1 MTTKPKAKKYRIRRS
16 EFSPPATPTEAAKP
30 APSNSPAAP
39 SSKAAAPVTPAATPE
54 IMVEDLFSPSATDD
68 GFGSQT
74 FPTKNPSA
82 AEPAPKAPKAEAAT
96 PASIPDAI
104 DGIKRE
110 GLTGRQLR
118 MARRVAQK
126 QGLSPTSDFD
136 AVRLLRD
143 QGIDPFKQS
152 NMLEVVTSQKST
164 SQMGQPGQ
172 TIAQITPVQVPST
185 QVQQPALPST
195 QVLSATQRGQDV
207 MQIQKDIARRRR
219 RRATLLA
226 IRLAIFVL
234 LPTFVAGYYYYA
246 VATPMY
252 ATKSEFVI
260 QQADSAGGGGL
271 GSGLLSGTGLANSQD
286 SIAVQG
292 YLQSRDAMLRLDGDL
307 NFKSHFS
314 QTQID
319 DIQRLDTEATNE
331 AAYKVFQKRV
341 RIGYDPTEG
350 ILKMEV
356 AAADPAVS
364 ADFSKKLLAY
374 AEERVDQLSLRKRDD
389 QLAGA
394 DASRQE
400 ANEKMRAAQERIV
413 EIQEK
418 LGVISPESEVQAIFG
433 QITQLESELLTERLS
448 LAQFRANPRP
458 SAAKVSASEN
468 KIAELESL
476 ISEKRS
482 ELTESTSGADS
493 IARVSG
499 ELLVA
504 QTDLATRQELL
515 AQAEGAYEAARLEAN
530 RQVRYLSVAVSP
542 VAPDEPTYPRAFE
555 NTILAFLIFSGIYLM
570 VSLTSSI
577 LREQV

>member
-16 EFSPPATPTEAAKP
+16 EFSPPATDEAKAAAP

-39 SSKAAAPVTPAATPE
+39 KAAEAERPEAAVEKMFAPG
-54 IMVEDLFSPSATDD
+54 ATDD

-74 FPTKNPSA
+74 FPTKNEA
-82 AEPAPKAPKAEAAT
+82 APEPAPSAPKAAGDSPLSV
-96 PASIPDAI
+96 PAAI
-104 DGIKRE
+104 DAIKRE

-118 MARRVAQK
+118 MARRVAQR
-126 QGLSPTSDFD
+126 QGLSPTSDYD
-136 AVRLLRD
+136 AVRLLRA
-143 QGIDPFKQS
+143 QGIDPFKQA
-152 NMLEVVTSQKST
+152 NMLEVVASEKTAAQST
-164 SQMGQPGQ
+164 QR
-172 TIAQITPVQVPST
+172 IAQVPST
-185 QVQQPALPST
+185 KIQQPSLPST
-195 QVLSATQRGQDV
+195 QVLTPNDRAQDIMEIQR
-207 MQIQKDIARRRR
+207 DIGRRRR

-260 QQADSAGGGGL
+260 QQADAAGGGGL

-292 YLQSRDAMLRLDGDL
+292 YLQSRDAMLRLDDDL
-307 NFKSHFS
+307 GFKSHFS
-314 QTQID
+314 EAEID

-331 AAYKVFQKRV
+331 AAYKVYQKRV

-356 AAADPAVS
+356 AAASPDVS
-364 ADFSKKLLAY
+364 AEFSERLISY
-374 AEERVDQLSLRKRDD
+374 AEERVDQLSARKRDD

-394 DASRQE
+394 DASRRE
-400 ANEKMRAAQERIV
+400 ANEKMVAAQQRIV
-413 EIQEK
+413 DLQEK
-418 LGVISPESEVQAIFG
+418 LGVLSPETEVSTIFA
-433 QITQLESELLTERLS
+433 QISQLESALIEERLA
-448 LAQFRANPRP
+448 LRQFLSNARP
-458 SAAKVSASEN
+458 SQPRVNAAEN
-468 KIAELESL
+468 KIAELETL
-476 ISEKRS
+476 IAEKRAQ
-482 ELTESTSGADS
+482 LTESSTGAES
-493 IARVSG
+493 LARISG

-504 QTDLATRQELL
+504 QTELTTRQELL
-515 AQAEGAYEAARLEAN
+515 AQAEAAYEAARLEAN